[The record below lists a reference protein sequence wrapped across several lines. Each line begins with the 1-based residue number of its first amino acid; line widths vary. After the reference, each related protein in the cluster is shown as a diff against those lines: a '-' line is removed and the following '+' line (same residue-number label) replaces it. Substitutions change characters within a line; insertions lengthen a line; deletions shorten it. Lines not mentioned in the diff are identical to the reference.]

1 MPGSLTRREAE
12 TIIAASY
19 YYDAVTHGSG
29 VLKNKLGL
37 RSNADL
43 ERAEIAA
50 VVIRSKDLPRID
62 IYSYEGFKAVHK
74 HLLGDLYEWAG
85 RERRYTTGRGP
96 VSFARPELIE
106 GWMER
111 RFAQLMLFHLTN

>member
-12 TIIAASY
+12 KIIAASY
-19 YYDAVTHGSG
+19 YYDGVTDGSG

-50 VVIRSKDLPRID
+50 IVIRSKDLPHID
-62 IYSYEGFKAVHK
+62 IFLV
-74 HLLGDLYEWAG
+74 
-85 RERRYTTGRGP
+85 RRLQSHSQASVG
-96 VSFARPELIE
+96 
-106 GWMER
+106 
-111 RFAQLMLFHLTN
+111 